1 MTNVNTVTISTPIA
15 NFTAHPFERCRT
27 NILKTFQPSAR
38 RRQLDNER
46 RGISSTIESLME
58 DIARRDKYDSEREAS
73 PLVQAVDA
81 IYLDTTNLSI
91 EEAANEILRLANE
104 RMV

>member
-1 MTNVNTVTISTPIA
+1 MSATVE
-15 NFTAHPFERCRT
+15 ER
-27 NILKTFQPSAR
+27 AR

-46 RGISSTIESLME
+46 RGIESTIEGLIE

-81 IYLDTTNLSI
+81 IYLDTTKLTI
-91 EEAANEILRLANE
+91 DEAANEILRLANE
-104 RMV
+104 LIG

>member
-1 MTNVNTVTISTPIA
+1 MSATVE
-15 NFTAHPFERCRT
+15 ER
-27 NILKTFQPSAR
+27 AR

-46 RGISSTIESLME
+46 RGISSTIESLVE

-81 IYLDTTNLSI
+81 IYLDTPFYLIFLGFWAKRTYLCNP
-91 EEAANEILRLANE
+91 
-104 RMV
+104 